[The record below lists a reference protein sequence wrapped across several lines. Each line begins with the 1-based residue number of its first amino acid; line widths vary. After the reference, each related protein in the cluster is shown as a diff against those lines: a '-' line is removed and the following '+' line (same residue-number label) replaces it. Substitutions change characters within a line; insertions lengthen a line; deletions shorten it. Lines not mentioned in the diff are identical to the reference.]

1 MGIKKK
7 KKERIPKGYV
17 LHDSIYRVTEMEN
30 RLVTAGVRG
39 SRGWRAVGVADGSR
53 ATRRILMGM
62 TAVGTLTIVMSVSWL

>member
-1 MGIKKK
+1 MG
-7 KKERIPKGYV
+7 
-17 LHDSIYRVTEMEN
+17 D

-39 SRGWRAVGVADGSR
+39 SRDWRAVGVADGSR